1 MTETTISAALSIE
14 GVLRE
19 VRAVGKDSRN
29 TTQGFNF
36 RGIDAVMNAVNPAL
50 RKVGGFIV
58 PNVVEREYVQ
68 AGTTKNGT
76 PIVSCRV
83 TVVYQWHGTD
93 GGDPIAGRVV
103 AEANDMADKATAK
116 AMSVAYRTFLLQT
129 LMLPTDEPDP
139 DESYIEPVQGPQR
152 AWRQEAEALAQ
163 AGDVDGLRSLW
174 MDARSAQAGQ
184 SVLDGISQL
193 SASVK
198 EVTADV
204 GTEQAE

>member
-1 MTETTISAALSIE
+1 MTETISAARSIE

-29 TTQGFNF
+29 SAQGFNF

-68 AGTTKNGT
+68 AGTTKNGA

-93 GGDPIAGRVV
+93 GGKPIVGRVV

-139 DESYIEPVQGPQR
+139 DESYLEPQEPQR
-152 AWRQEAEALAQ
+152 AWRPEAEALA
-163 AGDVDGLRSLW
+163 AARDADGLRDLW
-174 MDARSAQAGQ
+174 KEAKASGAAQA
-184 SVLDGISQL
+184 VLDGIGQL
-193 SASVK
+193 AAGLTKEAESV
-198 EVTADV
+198 
-204 GTEQAE
+204 GPAEAE